1 MGSSPL
7 FCGVV
12 ACVFMVSAV
21 VVFKV
26 PVLQNTFDRA
36 SIGHAMFQTQAALG
50 MHEVTPPR
58 TRKEKSTGSEMMLSQ
73 ALSHPRELLSLEPL
87 SHPEGG
93 VGWRGNN
100 AAVLREVC
108 GASRGKGSFF
118 IAELVY
124 PQDEFLFTGGTPRN
138 SPQAPNTTRYLLSL
152 HSPAEDGV
160 LSAGMLGWCSILKN
174 VTNSVPNLP
183 LIYH

>member
-1 MGSSPL
+1 
-7 FCGVV
+7 
-12 ACVFMVSAV
+12 MVSAV

-26 PVLQNTFDRA
+26 PVLENALDKA
-36 SIGHAMFQTQAALG
+36 SIGNVMFQTQAALG
-50 MHEVTPPR
+50 MQEVTPPR

-93 VGWRGNN
+93 VGWRGHN

-124 PQDEFLFTGGTPRN
+124 PQDEFLFTGGTPPN
-138 SPQAPNTTRYLLSL
+138 SPQAPNTIRYLLSL

-174 VTNSVPNLP
+174 VTNLVPNL
-183 LIYH
+183 H